1 MTTGVMGVNDNQ
13 NKHHDDSERLLCQD
27 NAGIKHSFVTCEMC
41 YQSSDSEQGECRYCG
56 TRIQVRKKNSLQNTL
71 ALLITSIVL
80 YVPANVYPI
89 MYTTSIGDEITST
102 IVGGVITLWEQQF
115 YPIAM
120 IIFIASVMVPVAK
133 IMALGW
139 LVYSVKSNR
148 IISRKNNQLM
158 YRITEFIGRWSMV
171 DVFAV
176 TILVALI
183 QKGNLMKV
191 MPGVALIAFAAM
203 VVTTMLAAFS
213 FESRLIWDNP
223 DKNKG
228 KNTDV

>member
-1 MTTGVMGVNDNQ
+1 MGVNDNLD
-13 NKHHDDSERLLCQD
+13 KHLEDHEHSLCQD
-27 NAGIKHSFVTCEMC
+27 NVGIKHSFSTCDMC
-41 YQSSDSEQGECRYCG
+41 YQSSKRRHGKCRYCG
-56 TRIQVRKKNSLQNTL
+56 TPIHIRKKDSLQNTV
-71 ALLITSIVL
+71 ALLITSVVL
-80 YVPANVYPI
+80 YVPANIYPI
-89 MYTTSIGDEITST
+89 MYTTSIGDELAST

-133 IMALGW
+133 IMALSW

-148 IISRKNNQLM
+148 IISRKNNQMM
-158 YRITEFIGRWSMV
+158 YRITDFIGRWSMV

-176 TILVALI
+176 TVLVALI
-183 QKGNLMKV
+183 QKGNLMMV

-228 KNTDV
+228 KNIDV

>member
-1 MTTGVMGVNDNQ
+1 MP
-13 NKHHDDSERLLCQD
+13 LCQD
-27 NAGIKHSFVTCEMC
+27 NVASTHQMVTCSMC
-41 YQSSDSEQGECRYCG
+41 YQSCTHQQSECRYCG
-56 TRIQVRKKNSLQNTL
+56 TPIRVRKKNSLQNTV
-71 ALLITSIVL
+71 ALLVTSVVL
-80 YVPANVYPI
+80 YIPANIYPI

-102 IVGGVITLWEQQF
+102 IIGGVITLWEQQF

-120 IIFIASVMVPVAK
+120 IIFVASVMVPVAK

-139 LVYSVKSNR
+139 LVYSVKCNR
-148 IISRKNNQLM
+148 IISRKNNQIM

-183 QKGNLMKV
+183 EKGNLMKV
-191 MPGVALIAFAAM
+191 MPGIALIAFAAM

-228 KNTDV
+228 KNTNV

>member
-1 MTTGVMGVNDNQ
+1 MSVRNDKQDARPN
-13 NKHHDDSERLLCQD
+13 EPLCQD
-27 NAGIKHSFVTCEMC
+27 NVAGAHKIVTCAMC
-41 YQSSDSEQGECRYCG
+41 YQSSDNQQGECRYCG
-56 TRIQVRKKNSLQNTL
+56 TPIHVRKRNSLQNTV

-80 YVPANVYPI
+80 YIPANIYPI
-89 MYTTSIGDEITST
+89 MYTTSIGDEMANT
-102 IVGGVITLWEQQF
+102 ILGGVITLWEQQF

-120 IIFIASVMVPVAK
+120 IIFVASVMVPVAK
-133 IMALGW
+133 ILALAW

-148 IISRKNNQLM
+148 IISRKNNQIM
-158 YRITEFIGRWSMV
+158 FRTTEFIGRWSMV

-183 QKGNLMKV
+183 EKGNLMKV

-223 DKNKG
+223 DRNKG
-228 KNTDV
+228 KNTNG

>member
-1 MTTGVMGVNDNQ
+1 MSVKDG
-13 NKHHDDSERLLCQD
+13 KPDSKLSKSLCQD
-27 NAGIKHSFVTCEMC
+27 NLASTHQIVTCGMC
-41 YQSSDSEQGECRYCG
+41 YQSCSNQQSECQYCG
-56 TRIQVRKKNSLQNTL
+56 TPIHVRKNNSLQNTV
-71 ALLITSIVL
+71 ALLVTSIVL
-80 YVPANVYPI
+80 YIPANIYPI

-102 IVGGVITLWEQQF
+102 IIGGVITLWEQQF
-115 YPIAM
+115 YPIAL
-120 IIFIASVMVPVAK
+120 IIFVASVMVPVAK

-139 LVYSVKSNR
+139 LVYSVKCNR
-148 IISRKNNQLM
+148 IISRKKNQIM

-183 QKGNLMKV
+183 EKGNLMKV
-191 MPGVALIAFAAM
+191 MPGIALIAFAAM

-228 KNTDV
+228 KNKNV

>member
-1 MTTGVMGVNDNQ
+1 MIVNDNDKVS
-13 NKHHDDSERLLCQD
+13 NANLPPALCQD
-27 NAGIKHSFVTCEMC
+27 NMATTHKIVTCEMC
-41 YQSSDSEQGECRYCG
+41 YQSSNEQQGECRYCG
-56 TRIQVRKKNSLQNTL
+56 TPIHVRKKNSLQNTV
-71 ALLITSIVL
+71 ALLVTSLVL
-80 YVPANVYPI
+80 YIPANIYPI
-89 MYTTSIGDEITST
+89 MYTTSIGDELSST
-102 IVGGVITLWEQQF
+102 ILGGVILLWEQQF

-120 IIFIASVMVPVAK
+120 IIFVASVMVPVAK
-133 IMALGW
+133 ILALGW

-148 IISRKNNQLM
+148 IISRKNNQIM

-176 TILVALI
+176 AILVALI
-183 QKGNLMKV
+183 EKGNLMKV
-191 MPGVALIAFAAM
+191 MPGVALVAFAAM

-228 KNTDV
+228 TNTDV

>member
-1 MTTGVMGVNDNQ
+1 MSAKGVKSDAQ
-13 NKHHDDSERLLCQD
+13 LIEPLSQD
-27 NAGIKHSFVTCEMC
+27 NVASSNKIVTCAMC
-41 YQSSDSEQGECRYCG
+41 YQSSDHQQSECPYCG
-56 TRIQVRKKNSLQNTL
+56 TVLHVRKKNSLQNTV
-71 ALLITSIVL
+71 ALLVTSIVL
-80 YVPANVYPI
+80 YVPANIYPI
-89 MYTTSIGDEITST
+89 MYTTSIGDEIAST

-115 YPIAM
+115 YPIAL
-120 IIFIASVMVPVAK
+120 IIFVASVMVPVAK
-133 IMALGW
+133 ILALSW
-139 LVYSVKSNR
+139 LVYSVQSNR
-148 IISRKNNQLM
+148 IISRKNNQVM
-158 YRITEFIGRWSMV
+158 FRITEFIGRWSMV

-183 QKGNLMKV
+183 ERGNLMKV

-228 KNTDV
+228 KNTNV

>member
-1 MTTGVMGVNDNQ
+1 MIVSDNHKTSSS
-13 NKHHDDSERLLCQD
+13 NLSSSLCQD
-27 NAGIKHSFVTCEMC
+27 NVSATHHIVTCEMC
-41 YQSSDSEQGECRYCG
+41 YQSSKNLDGECQYCG
-56 TRIQVRKKNSLQNTL
+56 TPIHVRKSNSLQNTV
-71 ALLITSIVL
+71 ALLVTSLVL
-80 YVPANVYPI
+80 YIPANIYPI
-89 MYTTSIGDEITST
+89 MYTTSIGDELAST
-102 IVGGVITLWEQQF
+102 ILGGVITLWEQQF

-120 IIFIASVMVPVAK
+120 IIFVASVMVPVAK
-133 IMALGW
+133 ILALGW

-148 IISRKNNQLM
+148 IISRKNNQIM
-158 YRITEFIGRWSMV
+158 YRLTEFIGRWSMV

-183 QKGNLMKV
+183 EKGNLMKV

-228 KNTDV
+228 INTDV